1 MNDKLSSELNIR
13 IDQLVVEG
21 ISLTFYQR
29 QLLMQTVESELRLLF
44 SSKGIPEGI
53 NNISQ
58 SLTAKPIALHRP
70 QTEPVLL
77 GKQVAT
83 SLYDSL
89 KRET

>member
-1 MNDKLSSELNIR
+1 MNDKISNELNIR
-13 IDQLVVEG
+13 IDHLVVEG
-21 ISLTFYQR
+21 IPLTFYQR
-29 QLLMQTVESELRLLF
+29 QLLKETVESELRELF

-53 NNISQ
+53 NDISQ

-70 QTEPVLL
+70 RTEPVLL

-89 KRET
+89 IGRT